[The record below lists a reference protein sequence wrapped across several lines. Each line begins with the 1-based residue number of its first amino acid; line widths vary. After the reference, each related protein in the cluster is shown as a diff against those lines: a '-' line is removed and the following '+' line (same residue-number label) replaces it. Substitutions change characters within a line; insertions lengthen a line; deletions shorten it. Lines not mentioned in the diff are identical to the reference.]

1 MEEQK
6 NQDELEKYFVPR
18 HVFEKEKNEIYKDL
32 EKKTGKNRDKI
43 EDVDNKHTENF
54 YQLQRNLDQYTNS
67 MDTLNESVKSL
78 NESVSTMSKT
88 LTDNINDLREVTNRV
103 SKTEDTISEQDAD
116 KKERKIATL
125 KLAGIIVTSI
135 AGSGGLLSWLGP
147 MIFGK

>member
-6 NQDELEKYFVPR
+6 NQEELERYFVPR
-18 HVFEKEKNEIYKDL
+18 HVFEREKNEIYKDL
-32 EKKTGKNRDKI
+32 EKKTNRNRDKI
-43 EDVDNKHTENF
+43 EDVDDKHTENF

-67 MDTLNESVKSL
+67 MDSLNESVKTL
-78 NESVSTMSKT
+78 NDSVSEMSTT
-88 LTDNINDLREVTNRV
+88 LSGNINDLKEVTNRV

-116 KKERKIATL
+116 KKERRMATL